1 MIDYQDNTRLI
12 DLTVGDLKRLVASL
26 LVPAKEESVTII
38 KGIGNMAKELGLSNS
53 YVAKLKA
60 DGALEGAYTQRGRT
74 ILFNKEK
81 VINRLHHEGIN

>member
-1 MIDYQDNTRLI
+1 MIDYKDNTRLI
-12 DLTVGDLKRLVASL
+12 DLTVGDLKRLVSSL
-26 LVPAKEESVTII
+26 LVPAKDESVTII
-38 KGIGNMAKELGLSNS
+38 KGIGNMAKELGLSSS

>member
-1 MIDYQDNTRLI
+1 MIDYKDNTRLI

-26 LVPAKEESVTII
+26 LVPTKEEPVTII